1 MLHKTSK
8 NRLSRWYVQL
18 QETRRLGELPVD
30 MERSSDID
38 ESCNIHQGFTL
49 ILSNVCLI
57 HCKYP
62 KKLPNKAG
70 NQIIFRFIFCDL
82 NQIVDF
88 NHPQISTNIPF
99 STCAILA
106 PCGTSR
112 IWVDEVKLLLEAA
125 RSSVPSKFFAIP
137 SRIQDFHPKKSE
149 KKKKTSLLKNLL
161 IMLHGLRITTFSPN
175 QSVGQLNKCRGETCW
190 KLCFFCPA
198 SLNPNIQCQ
207 DLLPKQTFLR
217 EKSKPR
223 ALKWRYS
230 L

>member
-149 KKKKTSLLKNLL
+149 KKKNIAPEEPSHNAARFEDHHLFTKPISWATQQMSRRNLLKALL
-161 IMLHGLRITTFSPN
+161 F
-175 QSVGQLNKCRGETCW
+175 
-190 KLCFFCPA
+190 
-198 SLNPNIQCQ
+198 
-207 DLLPKQTFLR
+207 LPCLS
-217 EKSKPR
+217 ES
-223 ALKWRYS
+223 
-230 L
+230 

>member
-149 KKKKTSLLKNLL
+149 KKKKNIAPEEPSHNAARFEDHHLFTKPISWATQQMSRRNLLKALL
-161 IMLHGLRITTFSPN
+161 F
-175 QSVGQLNKCRGETCW
+175 
-190 KLCFFCPA
+190 
-198 SLNPNIQCQ
+198 
-207 DLLPKQTFLR
+207 LPCLS
-217 EKSKPR
+217 ES
-223 ALKWRYS
+223 
-230 L
+230 